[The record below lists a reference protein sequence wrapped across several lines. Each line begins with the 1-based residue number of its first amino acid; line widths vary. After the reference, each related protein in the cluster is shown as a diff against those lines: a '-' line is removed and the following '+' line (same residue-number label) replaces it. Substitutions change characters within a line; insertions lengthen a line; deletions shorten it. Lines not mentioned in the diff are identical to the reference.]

1 MRRRRTGRVVL
12 GAVGA
17 AVLLAGCGIRTTSV
31 PVDAGAAPS
40 RVPCSVADGAGV
52 SSAQGLPLRVYL
64 LCGAQL
70 EAVERRSPLP
80 EEKVAGDPVRTASA
94 LLAQLQSEP
103 SDEERQ
109 AGFATAVK
117 GPLVV
122 SAGHRGDPAGT
133 LRLSRQPEDLP
144 PTALAQ
150 IVCTFAESTAGAGGT
165 SVVLGGP
172 GKYQPRRYSCTRE
185 LKERPESPVP
195 SVSAA
200 ASAPSDPAAPAASP
214 GAPGASAPVS

>member
-12 GAVGA
+12 GAVG

-31 PVDAGAAPS
+31 PVDAGPAPS
-40 RVPCSVADGAGV
+40 RVPCSVADGAGA
-52 SSAQGLPLRVYL
+52 SAQGAPLRVYL

-80 EEKVAGDPVRTASA
+80 EEKVSGDPVRTASA

-103 SDEERQ
+103 SEEERQ

-117 GPLVV
+117 GPLRVGG
-122 SAGHRGDPAGT
+122 GHRGDPAGT

-144 PTALAQ
+144 PTVLAQ
-150 IVCTFAESTAGAGGT
+150 IVCTFAESAAGAGGT

-172 GKYQPRRYSCTRE
+172 GKYEPRRYGCTRE

-195 SVSAA
+195 S
-200 ASAPSDPAAPAASP
+200 APA
-214 GAPGASAPVS
+214 APGASADASAPAS

>member
-1 MRRRRTGRVVL
+1 MRRRRTGALLAL
-12 GAVGA
+12 GATLA
-17 AVLLAGCGIRTTSV
+17 AGLVTGCGIRTTSV

-40 RVPCSVADGAGV
+40 RVPCSVTGAADEPA
-52 SSAQGLPLRVYL
+52 AQGVPLRVYL

-70 EAVERRSPLP
+70 EAVDRRSPLP
-80 EEKVAGDPVRTASA
+80 EEKVSGDPVRTASA
-94 LLAQLQSEP
+94 LLAQLESEP

-109 AGFATAVK
+109 AGFTTAVK

-122 SAGHRGDPAGT
+122 KAGHKDDPAGT

-150 IVCTFAESTAGAGGT
+150 IVCTFAESAAGASGTGGD

-172 GKYQPRRYSCTRE
+172 GTYAPRRYSCPRE
-185 LKERPESPVP
+185 LKERPESAVP
-195 SVSAA
+195 STPAT
-200 ASAPSDPAAPAASP
+200 AS
-214 GAPGASAPVS
+214 

>member
-1 MRRRRTGRVVL
+1 MRRRRTGLPGQALVL
-12 GAVGA
+12 GAVCA
-17 AVLLAGCGIRTTSV
+17 ALLTGCGIRTTSV

-40 RVPCSVADGAGV
+40 RVPCSVADGSQG
-52 SSAQGLPLRVYL
+52 SAQGLPLRVYL

-80 EEKVAGDPVRTASA
+80 EEKVSGDPVRTASA

-103 SDEERQ
+103 SEEERQ
-109 AGFATAVK
+109 AGFSTAVK

-122 SAGHRGDPAGT
+122 GGGHRGDPAGT

-150 IVCTFAESTAGAGGT
+150 IVCTFAESTAGAGST

-172 GKYQPRRYSCTRE
+172 GKYEPRRYSCTRE
-185 LKERPESPVP
+185 LKERPES
-195 SVSAA
+195 SV
-200 ASAPSDPAAPAASP
+200 ASVPAAPAASA
-214 GAPGASAPVS
+214 APPAPAS

>member
-12 GAVGA
+12 GAVG

-40 RVPCSVADGAGV
+40 RVPCSVADDAGA
-52 SSAQGLPLRVYL
+52 SAAQGLPLRVYL

-94 LLAQLQSEP
+94 LLAQLQGEP
-103 SDEERQ
+103 SEEERQ

-150 IVCTFAESTAGAGGT
+150 IVCTFAESTAGAGST

-172 GKYQPRRYSCTRE
+172 GKYEPRRYSCTRE
-185 LKERPESPVP
+185 LKERPESSVP
-195 SVSAA
+195 SV
-200 ASAPSDPAAPAASP
+200 PAASP
-214 GAPGASAPVS
+214 GAPGASGPVS